1 MYPHDHEGGVHQISL
16 EPFED
21 YDITTEPFSTWEET
35 IRDAWEPIQLW
46 PDLVLP
52 CDKPQ
57 VTYITQT
64 VLRAPQVTQVTQASQ
79 ASSGPSTSTGGPGN
93 VSQDKLMQLLS
104 LHKQT
109 AKVLQEL
116 GLDPGTTQ
124 VEEST
129 SDAIPIPLDSSVCP
143 VCNKQMSSH
152 YRAVLHYRYRHLHRT
167 KWYCQICN
175 KYFTSQA
182 NLDEHEYTKHGDTQ
196 FSCYICDFTSEHKR
210 HLKTHLKS
218 HKRYKTAKSDG
229 LICEHCLHRKLDVQ
243 GHQKTCIHNPNRD
256 MQRYACRNKPCTSNF
271 NMLKHRNYHEKK
283 KCKHRPT

>member
-1 MYPHDHEGGVHQISL
+1 M
-16 EPFED
+16 
-21 YDITTEPFSTWEET
+21 EET

-196 FSCYICDFTSEHKR
+196 FSCYICEFTSEHKR

-218 HKRYKTAKSDG
+218 HKRYKIAKSDG
-229 LICEHCLHRKLDVQ
+229 LICEYCLHRKLDVQ
-243 GHQKTCIHNPNRD
+243 GHQKHVYIIQIGICRGMLAETHLAPVTLTCSSIAITMKRRSASTGQLNCIYDKQAIVLVVDNVVQWSSTP
-256 MQRYACRNKPCTSNF
+256 
-271 NMLKHRNYHEKK
+271 
-283 KCKHRPT
+283 